1 MRARLLNYLLIL
13 ITFCG
18 ILCAENDFLLK
29 IGDKEFILP
38 LYKIK
43 NQEYTVAIDFFVS
56 MGGQIKEI
64 KDTNTLLISIK
75 DKNIILSNDTNYF
88 SLNGKLIQVCC
99 NIIEKDKRWYI
110 PFDLLKKVAESIF
123 NTNYF
128 WNPEDNLMIW
138 GYDASKVL
146 KINVENKEESEKI
159 IFEGDFGN
167 EYNVT
172 EEESKIN
179 LLFISKDIIKPYF
192 SMAINDGIIKDIQY
206 KLIRNRGFYIITLQ
220 SNDVVYRIYESNKG
234 KALIVEFAKEK
245 KEEIPAA
252 EEKGLGRVEEK
263 KEQEKIE
270 AEKRPVVSV
279 IVIDPGHG
287 GEETGAIGPKGSY
300 EKDITLFI
308 AKRLK
313 KLIEEK
319 LGIKVYLTRNQDK
332 TLSLTERT
340 AIANNL
346 KADIFISIHANAS
359 YRKVASGAETYY
371 LSLEATDEDSYAIA
385 KEENKFIK
393 NGDDNLNMI
402 LWDLVQ
408 TQHLQE
414 SSQLAEIVQEEL
426 NTDLNIKNRG
436 VKQAPF
442 RVLMGADMP
451 AILIEIGFITNPK
464 EEELLNDDNYQL
476 MLSNSILRSI
486 QRFIKLREQRFGTAQ
501 LK

>member
-1 MRARLLNYLLIL
+1 MQLKILNYLLIF
-13 ITFCG
+13 ITFSG
-18 ILCAENDFLLK
+18 ILLADNEFLLK

-43 NQEYTVAIDFFVS
+43 NQEYTAAIDFSAS

-75 DKNIILSNDTNYF
+75 GKNIILSNDTNYF
-88 SLNGKLIQVCC
+88 SLEGKLIQVCC
-99 NIIEKDKRWYI
+99 NIIEKDKKWYI
-110 PFDLLKKVAESIF
+110 PFDLLKKVAENIF
-123 NTNYF
+123 NYNYF

-138 GYDASKVL
+138 GYDESKVL
-146 KINVENKEESEKI
+146 KIHIENKDESEKV
-159 IFEGDFGN
+159 IFEGDFDN
-167 EYNVT
+167 EYNIT
-172 EEESKIN
+172 EEEGKIN

-206 KLIRNRGFYIITLQ
+206 KFNRNRGFYIITLQ
-220 SNDVVYRIYESNKG
+220 SNDIVYRIYESKKG
-234 KALIVEFAKEK
+234 KVLIVEFPKEK
-245 KEEIPAA
+245 RQEVPLP
-252 EEKGLGRVEEK
+252 EEKRVEKIVEK

-270 AEKRPVVSV
+270 EEKKPVVSV
-279 IVIDPGHG
+279 VVIDPGHG
-287 GEETGAIGPKGSY
+287 GEETGAIGPKGTY

-308 AKRLK
+308 AKKLK

-332 TLSLTERT
+332 TLSLMERT

-359 YRKVASGAETYY
+359 YRKIASGAETYY
-371 LSLEATDEDSYAIA
+371 LSLEATDEDSSAIA
-385 KEENKFIK
+385 TEENKFIK

-426 NTDLNIKNRG
+426 NSDLNIKNRG

-486 QRFIKLREQRFGTAQ
+486 QRFIKLREQRFGSAQ
-501 LK
+501 LQ